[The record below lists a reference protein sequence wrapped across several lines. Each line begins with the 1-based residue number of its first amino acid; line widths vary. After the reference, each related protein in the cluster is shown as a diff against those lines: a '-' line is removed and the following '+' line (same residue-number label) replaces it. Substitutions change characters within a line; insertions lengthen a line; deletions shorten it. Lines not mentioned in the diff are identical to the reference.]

1 MILKDKIVFLFI
13 GLCLTFGIGLLV
25 QSCSEVNTNMDGHF
39 TKDGYLLTD
48 TTDVAFKRS
57 LPSALKFFVEVS
69 GSMNGFFRANKPTQF
84 KSDVWNVLNS
94 FSALAPNVTILTND
108 GSKGATLPLNDF
120 RTNMNTGTFVSSAST
135 KVPLMLQTII
145 DYLDTESDEVA
156 VLISDMKYSPVGAA
170 APSVLMSQYTTDIN
184 GIIGRFGNAISVIG
198 ATSNYLDKEGNE
210 ISDRSPY
217 YFVILGNQE
226 NVAEIR
232 NYISL
237 LLNKRSHLVDN
248 IESGFNYGHPE
259 YSFGISNKCFQ
270 LDKEPTFLGYEE
282 ADDVDTC
289 TIKLKVPLENYRW
302 IMADEDVFRDAFK
315 VKPLYGSSVNV
326 GIINIDVKDITGTD
340 KQLNRQATAT
350 IDLKIF
356 NMPTDSEVLEWNLE
370 LPVTN
375 YTLFNEFFEE
385 ADDENDPNKSY
396 SVLDFL
402 TGVFQG
408 GVVTHDMKP
417 NYILISKNN

>member
-13 GLCLTFGIGLLV
+13 GLFLTFGIGLLV

-57 LPSALKFFVEVS
+57 LPSALKFFIEVS

-184 GIIGRFGNAISVIG
+184 GIIGRFGKAISVIG

-326 GIINIDVKDITGTD
+326 GIINIDVKDIAGTD

-375 YTLFNEFFEE
+375 YALFNEFFEE

>member
-184 GIIGRFGNAISVIG
+184 GIIGRFGKAISVIG

>member
-25 QSCSEVNTNMDGHF
+25 QSGSEVNTNMDGHF

-375 YTLFNEFFEE
+375 YALFNEFFEE

>member
-1 MILKDKIVFLFI
+1 MFCVGVFM
-13 GLCLTFGIGLLV
+13 
-25 QSCSEVNTNMDGHF
+25 QSCDSNVNTNMNEHF
-39 TKDGYLLTD
+39 TEDGFLITD
-48 TTDVAFKRS
+48 S
-57 LPSALKFFVEVS
+57 LDTSFNRAMPSSVKFYVEVS
-69 GSMNGFFRANKPTQF
+69 GSMNGFFRANKATQF

-94 FSALAPNVTILTND
+94 FSSLAPDVSILTND
-108 GSKGATLPLNDF
+108 GSQGATLPLGDF
-120 RTNMNTGTFVSSAST
+120 RTKMNTGAFVSSAST

-145 DYLDTESDEVA
+145 ENLNTDAGEVA

-184 GIIGRFGNAISVIG
+184 GIIGRFGKAISVIG
-198 ATSNYLDKEGNE
+198 ATSDYLDKGGNE
-210 ISDRSPY
+210 VCKRSPY
-217 YFVILGNQE
+217 YFVILGEQE

-237 LLNKRSHLVDN
+237 LLKKKGHLVDN
-248 IESGFNYGHPE
+248 IESGFNYGHSE
-259 YSFGISNKCFQ
+259 YSFGISNKCYQFEN
-270 LDKEPTFLGYEE
+270 EPTFIGYEE

-302 IMADEDVFRDAFK
+302 LMADENIFRDALK
-315 VKPLYGSSVNV
+315 VSSLYGTTVNI
-326 GIINIDVKDITGTD
+326 GNIDIDVKDVTGSD
-340 KQLNRQATAT
+340 KQLNRDATAT
-350 IDLKIF
+350 VDLKIF
-356 NMPTDSEVLEWNLE
+356 NMPTDSEVIEWNLE
-370 LPVTN
+370 LPITN
-375 YTLFNEFFEE
+375 YALFNEFFDG

-417 NYILISKNN
+417 NYILVSKND

>member
-1 MILKDKIVFLFI
+1 MN
-13 GLCLTFGIGLLV
+13 
-25 QSCSEVNTNMDGHF
+25 EHF
-39 TKDGYLLTD
+39 TADGYLLND

-57 LPSALKFFVEVS
+57 LPSSIKFFVEVS

-84 KSDVWNVLNS
+84 KSDVWNVMNS
-94 FSALAPNVTILTND
+94 LSPIAPNVTILTND
-108 GSKGATLPLNDF
+108 GSKGANLPLNDF
-120 RTNMNTGTFVSSAST
+120 RTNMNAGTFVSSAST
-135 KVPLMLQTII
+135 KVPLMMQTII
-145 DYLDTESDEVA
+145 DNLDTEANEVA

-184 GIIGRFGNAISVIG
+184 AIIGRFGKAISIIG
-198 ATSNYLDKEGNE
+198 ATSDYLDKGGKV
-210 ISDRSPY
+210 ISVRSPY

-232 NYISL
+232 NYVSL
-237 LLNKRSHLVDN
+237 LLKKKGHLVDN

-270 LDKEPTFLGYEE
+270 LNNEPTFLGYEE
-282 ADDVDTC
+282 ADEIDTC

-302 IMADEDVFRDAFK
+302 IMADENVFRDALK
-315 VKPLYGSSVNV
+315 VTPLYGSSVNI
-326 GIINIDVKDITGTD
+326 GKIDINVKDVTGPD
-340 KQLNRQATAT
+340 KQLNREAIATV
-350 IDLKIF
+350 DLKIF
-356 NMPTDSEVLEWNLE
+356 NMATDSEVLEWSLE
-370 LPVTN
+370 LPVTD
-375 YTLFNEFFEE
+375 YSLFNEFFEN

-402 TGVFQG
+402 AGVFQG

>member
-25 QSCSEVNTNMDGHF
+25 QSGSEVNTNMDGHF

-184 GIIGRFGNAISVIG
+184 GIIGRFGKAISVIG

-375 YTLFNEFFEE
+375 YALFNEFFEE

>member
-1 MILKDKIVFLFI
+1 M
-13 GLCLTFGIGLLV
+13 
-25 QSCSEVNTNMDGHF
+25 QSCSDVNTNKDCHF
-39 TKDGYLLTD
+39 TPDGYLITD
-48 TTDVAFKRS
+48 TTDVVFKRS
-57 LPSALKFFVEVS
+57 LPSAVKFFIEVS

-84 KSDVWNVLNS
+84 KSDVWNVLSS
-94 FSALAPNVTILTND
+94 FSSLSPNVTLLTND
-108 GSKGATLPLNDF
+108 GSKGATLPLSDF
-120 RTNMNTGTFVSSAST
+120 RTNMNTGAFVSSAST

-145 DYLDTESDEVA
+145 DNLDTEAGEVA

-184 GIIGRFGNAISVIG
+184 GIIGKFGKAISIIG
-198 ATSNYLDKEGNE
+198 ATSDYIDKGGNE
-210 ISDRSPY
+210 ISQRSPY

-232 NYISL
+232 NFISL
-237 LLNKRSHLVDN
+237 LLKKKSHLVDN

-259 YSFGISNKCFQ
+259 YSFGISNKCYQ
-270 LDKEPTFLGYEE
+270 LNNEPTFLGYEE
-282 ADDVDTC
+282 ADDIDTC

-302 IMADEDVFRDAFK
+302 IMADENIFRNALK
-315 VKPLYGSSVNV
+315 VKAIYGSSINV
-326 GIINIDVKDITGTD
+326 GNIDIDVKDVTGSD
-340 KQLNRQATAT
+340 KQLNREATAT

-356 NMPTDSEVLEWNLE
+356 NMATDSEVIEWTIE

-375 YTLFNEFFEE
+375 YALFNEFFED
-385 ADDENDPNKSY
+385 ANDENDPNKSY
-396 SVLDFL
+396 SVRDFL

-417 NYILISKNN
+417 NYILVSKND

>member
-1 MILKDKIVFLFI
+1 
-13 GLCLTFGIGLLV
+13 
-25 QSCSEVNTNMDGHF
+25 MDGHF

-184 GIIGRFGNAISVIG
+184 GIIGRFGKAISVIG

-326 GIINIDVKDITGTD
+326 EIINIDVKDITGTD

-375 YTLFNEFFEE
+375 YALFNEFFEE

>member
-1 MILKDKIVFLFI
+1 MIRIDKNKSHFV
-13 GLCLTFGIGLLV
+13 GLCLIFFIGILV
-25 QSCSEVNTNMDGHF
+25 QSCSDVNTNKDCHF
-39 TKDGYLLTD
+39 TPDGYLITD
-48 TTDVAFKRS
+48 TTDVVFKRS
-57 LPSALKFFVEVS
+57 LPSAVKFFIEVS

-84 KSDVWNVLNS
+84 KSDVWNVLSS
-94 FSALAPNVTILTND
+94 FSSLSPNVTLLTND
-108 GSKGATLPLNDF
+108 GSKGATLPLSDF
-120 RTNMNTGTFVSSAST
+120 RTNMNTGAFVSSAST

-145 DYLDTESDEVA
+145 DNLDTEAGEVA

-184 GIIGRFGNAISVIG
+184 GIIGKFGKAISIIG
-198 ATSNYLDKEGNE
+198 ATSDYIDKGGNE
-210 ISDRSPY
+210 ISQRSPY

-232 NYISL
+232 NFISL
-237 LLNKRSHLVDN
+237 LLKKKSHLVDN

-259 YSFGISNKCFQ
+259 YSFGISNKCYQ
-270 LDKEPTFLGYEE
+270 LNNEPTFLGYEE
-282 ADDVDTC
+282 ADDIDTC

-302 IMADEDVFRDAFK
+302 IMADENIFRNALK
-315 VKPLYGSSVNV
+315 VKAIYGSSINV
-326 GIINIDVKDITGTD
+326 GNIDIDVKDVTGSD
-340 KQLNRQATAT
+340 KQLNREATAT

-356 NMPTDSEVLEWNLE
+356 NMATDSEVIEWTIE

-375 YTLFNEFFEE
+375 YALFNEFFED
-385 ADDENDPNKSY
+385 ANDENDPNKSY

-417 NYILISKNN
+417 NYILVSKND

>member
-1 MILKDKIVFLFI
+1 MFCVGVFM
-13 GLCLTFGIGLLV
+13 
-25 QSCSEVNTNMDGHF
+25 QSCGSNVNTNMNEHF
-39 TKDGYLLTD
+39 TEDGFLITD
-48 TTDVAFKRS
+48 S
-57 LPSALKFFVEVS
+57 LDTNFNRAMPSSVKFYVEVS

-94 FSALAPNVTILTND
+94 FSSLAPNVSILTND
-108 GSKGATLPLNDF
+108 GSQDATLLLGDF
-120 RTNMNTGTFVSSAST
+120 RTNMNTGAFISSAST

-145 DYLDTESDEVA
+145 ENLNTDAGEVA

-184 GIIGRFGNAISVIG
+184 GIIGRFGKAISIIG
-198 ATSNYLDKEGNE
+198 ATSDYLDKGGNE
-210 ISDRSPY
+210 VCKRSPY
-217 YFVILGNQE
+217 YFVILGEQE

-237 LLNKRSHLVDN
+237 LLKKKGHLVDN
-248 IESGFNYGHPE
+248 IESGFNYGHPD
-259 YSFGISNKCFQ
+259 YSFGISNKCYQFEN
-270 LDKEPTFLGYEE
+270 EPTFIGYEE

-302 IMADEDVFRDAFK
+302 LMADENIFRDALK
-315 VKPLYGSSVNV
+315 VRSLYGSTVNI
-326 GIINIDVKDITGTD
+326 GKIDIDVKDVTGSD
-340 KQLNRQATAT
+340 KQLNREATAT

-356 NMPTDSEVLEWNLE
+356 NMPTDSEVIEWNLE
-370 LPVTN
+370 LPITN
-375 YTLFNEFFEE
+375 YALFNEFFDE

-402 TGVFQG
+402 TGIFQG

-417 NYILISKNN
+417 NYILVSKND

>member
-1 MILKDKIVFLFI
+1 M
-13 GLCLTFGIGLLV
+13 
-25 QSCSEVNTNMDGHF
+25 QSCSDVNTNKDCHF
-39 TKDGYLLTD
+39 TPDGYLITD
-48 TTDVAFKRS
+48 TTDVVFKRS
-57 LPSALKFFVEVS
+57 LPSAVKFFIEVS

-84 KSDVWNVLNS
+84 KSDVWNVLSS
-94 FSALAPNVTILTND
+94 FSSLSPNVTLLTND
-108 GSKGATLPLNDF
+108 GSKGATLPLSDF
-120 RTNMNTGTFVSSAST
+120 RTNMNTGAFVSSAST

-145 DYLDTESDEVA
+145 DNLDTEAGEVA

-184 GIIGRFGNAISVIG
+184 GIIGKFGKAISIIG
-198 ATSNYLDKEGNE
+198 ATSDYIDKGGNE
-210 ISDRSPY
+210 ISQRSPY

-232 NYISL
+232 NFISL
-237 LLNKRSHLVDN
+237 LLKKKSHLVDN

-259 YSFGISNKCFQ
+259 YSFGISNKCYQ
-270 LDKEPTFLGYEE
+270 LNNEPTFLGYEE
-282 ADDVDTC
+282 ADDIDTC

-302 IMADEDVFRDAFK
+302 IMADENIFRNALK
-315 VKPLYGSSVNV
+315 VKAIYGSSINV
-326 GIINIDVKDITGTD
+326 GNIDIDVKDVTGSD
-340 KQLNRQATAT
+340 KQLNREATAT

-356 NMPTDSEVLEWNLE
+356 NMATDSEVIEWTIE

-375 YTLFNEFFEE
+375 YALFNEFFED
-385 ADDENDPNKSY
+385 ANDENDPNKSY

-417 NYILISKNN
+417 NYILVSKND

>member
-1 MILKDKIVFLFI
+1 M
-13 GLCLTFGIGLLV
+13 
-25 QSCSEVNTNMDGHF
+25 QSCSDVNTNKDCHF
-39 TKDGYLLTD
+39 TPDGYLITD
-48 TTDVAFKRS
+48 TTDVVFKRS
-57 LPSALKFFVEVS
+57 LPSAVKFFIEVS

-84 KSDVWNVLNS
+84 KSDVWNVLSS
-94 FSALAPNVTILTND
+94 FSSLSPNVTLLTND
-108 GSKGATLPLNDF
+108 GSKGATLPLSDF
-120 RTNMNTGTFVSSAST
+120 RTSMNTGAFVSSAST

-145 DYLDTESDEVA
+145 DNLDTEAGEVA

-184 GIIGRFGNAISVIG
+184 GIIGKFGKAISIIG
-198 ATSNYLDKEGNE
+198 ATSDYIDKGGNE
-210 ISDRSPY
+210 ISQRSPY

-232 NYISL
+232 NFISL
-237 LLNKRSHLVDN
+237 LLKKKSHLVDN

-259 YSFGISNKCFQ
+259 YSFGISNKCYQ
-270 LDKEPTFLGYEE
+270 LNNEPTFLGYEE
-282 ADDVDTC
+282 ADDIDTC

-302 IMADEDVFRDAFK
+302 IMADENIFRNALK
-315 VKPLYGSSVNV
+315 VKAIYGSSINV
-326 GIINIDVKDITGTD
+326 GNIDIDVKDVTGSD
-340 KQLNRQATAT
+340 KQLNREATAT

-356 NMPTDSEVLEWNLE
+356 NMATDSEVIEWTIE

-375 YTLFNEFFEE
+375 YALFNEFFED
-385 ADDENDPNKSY
+385 ANDENDPNKSY

-417 NYILISKNN
+417 NYILVSKND

>member
-1 MILKDKIVFLFI
+1 
-13 GLCLTFGIGLLV
+13 
-25 QSCSEVNTNMDGHF
+25 MDGHF